1 MSAPELV
8 VFLSGVEVGTV
19 ARDSRGRLAFSYE
32 DAWRRSPDAYPLS
45 LSMPL
50 GAAEHP
56 HGKIE
61 PFLWGL
67 LPDDERVIDRWA
79 SDFHVGRD
87 AFSLLAHVG
96 EDCAGAVQLVP
107 REAVHA
113 GSAVR
118 RGRVEWLTE
127 EDVAGRLRALR
138 GDQTAWRRPG
148 DGGQFCLAGAQAKTA
163 LLLRDDRFGIPSGRI
178 PTTHILKP
186 PIPQLAGHV
195 ENEHFCL
202 ELAREL
208 GLPTPRSEVR
218 RFGEEVALVIERYDR
233 IRHRGA
239 LLRLHQEDCCQA
251 LAVMPSR
258 KYENQGGPGVRT
270 IVELLRAAS
279 SAPVDDVRTFVD
291 TLAFGWL
298 VGGTDAHGKNYSLL
312 LASEGRVR
320 LAPLYDLG
328 SILLHPELGT
338 RKLKLAMKIGGTYL
352 LEQIGRRQWSA
363 LANGLRLPA
372 DQLVA
377 SVRAMAARLPEASE
391 RVAAHARESGLAAP
405 VIERLVAAVATRA
418 RRCAA
423 GLD

>member
-1 MSAPELV
+1 MSASDLV
-8 VFLSGVEVGTV
+8 VFLSGVEVGSV
-19 ARDSRGRLAFSYE
+19 ARDARGRLRFSYG

-67 LPDDERVIDRWA
+67 LPDSDRVIDRWA
-79 SDFHVGRD
+79 RDFHVGRN

-113 GSAVR
+113 GGVVR
-118 RGRVEWLTE
+118 RGRVEWLSE

-138 GDQTAWRRPG
+138 GDLAAWRRPA
-148 DGGQFCLAGAQAKTA
+148 DAGQFSLAGAQAKTA
-163 LLLRDDRFGIPSGRI
+163 LLLRDGRFGIPSGRI

-186 PIPQLAGHV
+186 PLPELAGHV

-218 RFGEEVALVIERYDR
+218 RFGEEIALVIERYDR
-233 IRHRGA
+233 VRHRA
-239 LLRLHQEDCCQA
+239 SLLRVHQEDLCQA
-251 LAVMPSR
+251 LGVMPSR
-258 KYENQGGPGVRT
+258 KHQSQGGPGPREV
-270 IVELLRAAS
+270 VELLRAAS
-279 SAPVDDVRTFVD
+279 SAPVEDVRTFVD
-291 TLAFGWL
+291 ALGFAWL
-298 VGGTDAHGKNYSLL
+298 VGGTDAHAKNYSLL

-328 SILLHPELGT
+328 SILLYPELGT
-338 RKLKLAMKIGGTYL
+338 RKLKLSMKIGGTYL
-352 LEQIGRRQWSA
+352 LEQIGRRQWLA
-363 LANGLRLPA
+363 LANDVRLPA
-372 DQLVA
+372 DEVVA
-377 SVRAMAARLPEASE
+377 SVRAMAAHLPAASE
-391 RVAAHARESGLAAP
+391 RVAVHARESGLDAP
-405 VIERLVAAVATRA
+405 VIDRLAAAISRRA
-418 RRCAA
+418 RECAA
-423 GLD
+423 ALD